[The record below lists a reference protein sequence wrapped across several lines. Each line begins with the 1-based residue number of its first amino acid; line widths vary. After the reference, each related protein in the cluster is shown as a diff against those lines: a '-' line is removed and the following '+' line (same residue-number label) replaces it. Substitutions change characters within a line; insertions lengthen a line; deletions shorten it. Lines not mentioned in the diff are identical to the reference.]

1 VPDVPVEPSAPADDG
16 DLLCPPV
23 CTAAY
28 GPRGDTHRLPP
39 GIDLALAELML
50 KGIQP

>member
-1 VPDVPVEPSAPADDG
+1 
-16 DLLCPPV
+16 V
-23 CTAAY
+23 CTASY
-28 GPRGDTHRLPP
+28 GTAGDARRLPP